1 MLSSPAW
8 LKHYDAFERRHN
20 GPSTAEEAE
29 MCKTLGIKNVDE
41 LMDQTLPPSI
51 RNKTPLK
58 VGEALTEVG
67 ALDRLYGMV
76 SKNAKMKTYIG
87 MGYYNTITPPPIL
100 RNIIQNPGWYT
111 PYTPYQAEISQG
123 RMESLVNYQTM
134 IADLTG
140 LPIAQSSLLDEATA
154 AAEAMA
160 MCQTI
165 CKSKKSKFFIA
176 EDVNPQTIA
185 VCKVRAEPMGIQVEV
200 GDPFK
205 AALDSS
211 YMGVLLAYPATDG
224 SIKDYSKV
232 LADAKDN
239 KVVPIMVADLLSLT
253 MLKPPGELGA
263 GIVVGNSQ
271 RFGVPLG
278 YGGPH
283 AAFLATQDA
292 YKRAVPGRIIG
303 ESRDA
308 VGNKAYR
315 LALQAREQHIRRE
328 KANSNICTAQALLA
342 NTAAMYA
349 IYHGPGGL
357 TKIAE
362 RVNGLAKVLAEGL
375 KGAAGCTVSSEA
387 FFDTVKVSVPDA
399 AAVCAKAVAAGMNLR
414 QLDSKTVTVSLDET
428 TEPAD
433 VAALLGVFGVAG
445 ANVEA
450 LAAKVTPGFEGA
462 FKRSSKFLTADVFQ
476 KYHTE
481 TEMMRYM
488 FELQSKDLGL
498 NTSMIPLGSCT
509 MKLNSASEMVPV
521 TWPEINNIHP
531 FVPLDQVSGYQEMID
546 ELGRWLIDITGFDAI
561 SMQPNAGASGEYA
574 GLMAIREYHKDR
586 GDMDRNICLIPRA
599 AHGTNPATAAMC
611 GMDVVP
617 IECDDAGNTDMKDL
631 AEKIEEHKAQLGA
644 LMITYPS
651 THGVFEDTIVEIC
664 KMVHDAGGL
673 VYMDGA
679 NMNAQVGY
687 TSPGFIGA
695 DVCHLN
701 LHKTFCIPH
710 GGGGPGMGPIGVV
723 KRLAPFM
730 AGHPVV
736 KTGGEKAMGPVAAAP
751 WGSASILPISWM
763 YIQMM
768 GTRGL
773 ERATELAILNA
784 NYMKK
789 RLEGE
794 FEVLFTGTNGT
805 VAHEFII
812 DLRPFKDA
820 VGIDAVDIAKRLI
833 DYSLHAPT
841 MSWPVAGTLMCEP
854 TESESKAELDR
865 FCDAMLKI
873 REEIREV
880 EQGKVPKDNNVLKNA
895 PHTMEEIMG
904 DKWDHPYPREQA
916 AYPLPNL
923 RAKKFWPTIKRIDDV
938 YGDKNLVI
946 TLSQA
951 ASKQAQSQ

>member
-1 MLSSPAW
+1 MSSPAW
-8 LKHYDAFERRHN
+8 LKHYDQFERRHN
-20 GPSTAEEAE
+20 GPSAAEEAD
-29 MCKTLGIKNVDE
+29 MCKILGIKNVDE
-41 LMDQTLPPSI
+41 LMDQTVPPAI
-51 RNKTPLK
+51 RNRPPLK
-58 VGEALTEVG
+58 VGEALTEMQS
-67 ALDRLYGMV
+67 LDRLYGMV
-76 SKNAKMKTYIG
+76 KKNAKMKSYIG

-140 LPIAQSSLLDEATA
+140 MPIAQSSLLDEATA

-176 EDVNPQTIA
+176 SDCNPQTIA
-185 VCKVRAEPMGIQVEV
+185 VCQVRAEPMHIEIEV
-200 GDPFK
+200 GDPF
-205 AALDSS
+205 AAKLDSS
-211 YMGVLLAYPATDG
+211 YMGILLPYPATDG
-224 SIKDYSKV
+224 SIKDYSKI
-232 LADAKDN
+232 LAEAKDN
-239 KVVPIMVADLLSLT
+239 KVVPVMVADLLSLT
-253 MLKPPGELGA
+253 LLKPPGEIGA

-308 VGNKAYR
+308 VGNKAFR

-349 IYHGPGGL
+349 IYHGPVGL

-362 RVNGLAKVLAEGL
+362 RVNGLTKALAEGL
-375 KGAAGCTVSSEA
+375 KTASGCTVA
-387 FFDTVKVSVPDA
+387 DTVYFDTIKVAVPDA
-399 AAVCAKAVAAGMNLR
+399 AAVCKKAVENGMNLR
-414 QLDSKTVTVSLDET
+414 QLDAKTVTVSIDET

-433 VAALLGVFGVAG
+433 VSTLLKVFGATNSDVAALAT
-445 ANVEA
+445 
-450 LAAKVTPGFEGA
+450 KVTPGFEGG
-462 FKRSSKFLTADVFQ
+462 FKRTTDFLTADVFNL
-476 KYHTE
+476 YHTE

-488 FELQSKDLGL
+488 FHLQSKDLGL

-531 FVPLDQVSGYQEMID
+531 FVPLDQVTGYKEMID
-546 ELGRWLIDITGFDAI
+546 ELAMWLIDITGFDAM

-574 GLMAIREYHKDR
+574 GLMAIREYHRDRKDAH
-586 GDMDRNICLIPRA
+586 RNICLIPRA

-631 AEKIEEHKAQLGA
+631 AEKIEEHKDNLGA

-687 TSPGFIGA
+687 CSPGHIGA

-723 KRLAPFM
+723 KRLAPYL

-812 DLRPFKDA
+812 DLRPFKDS
-820 VGIDAVDIAKRLI
+820 VGVDAVDIAKRLI

-865 FCDAMLKI
+865 FCDAMLAI
-873 REEIREV
+873 REEIREI
-880 EQGKVPKDNNVLKNA
+880 EQGKVPKDNNALKNA

-916 AYPLPNL
+916 AYPLPSL

-946 TLSQA
+946 TIAKSEKKA
-951 ASKQAQSQ
+951 QAQ